1 MAKKSSVRKNNKRI
15 SLALLYMNRRKELK
29 DIIYNKTLPMA
40 ERFVAQ
46 QKLSSFPR
54 NSSST
59 RIRNRCLITGR
70 SRGYYRKFKL
80 SRLCL
85 RELASCGLL
94 PGVTKASW

>member
-29 DIIYNKTLPMA
+29 DIIYNKTLSMA